1 MKLKPGLEKSCEDF
15 LVTVQLNVHR
25 CTSFC
30 YLSDCYNDQVTRSTD
45 FCYSVF
51 FWNCSSL
58 SLEKRKTQ
66 KYQRFN
72 IILVDSTCWRMLL
85 MGGWLWGL
93 GALLNN
99 IHISNNLIKVFFFK
113 SKCLSY
119 YHFEKDLW
127 FFIHRISYIL
137 IQCKKKTSLFPSN
150 LNVYLGKLSFGAGFF
165 WIIFG
170 TTQPA
175 VQPFLTYFLSLFF
188 LIFCIKLSINHWK
201 CKRLIFEKIYFWSLS
216 WV

>member
-1 MKLKPGLEKSCEDF
+1 M
-15 LVTVQLNVHR
+15 
-25 CTSFC
+25 
-30 YLSDCYNDQVTRSTD
+30 
-45 FCYSVF
+45 
-51 FWNCSSL
+51 
-58 SLEKRKTQ
+58 
-66 KYQRFN
+66 
-72 IILVDSTCWRMLL
+72 DSTCWRMLL

-99 IHISNNLIKVFFFK
+99 IHISNNLIKVFF
-113 SKCLSY
+113 LNRNV
-119 YHFEKDLW
+119 YHTIILKKIYDF
-127 FFIHRISYIL
+127 HRISYIL

-170 TTQPA
+170 TTQP
-175 VQPFLTYFLSLFF
+175 VLTYFLSLFF

-201 CKRLIFEKIYFWSLS
+201 CKRLIFEKRYFWSLS